1 MANEIVGFG
10 SLDSIELEL
19 INWNELYS
27 TQYYSL
33 LDSSKFISLQ
43 FQFNWT
49 QMKPNLMQIG
59 FNWILKIILLNWI
72 LKIIL
77 LNWILKIILLNW
89 IQQNYENYEKV
100 DVNLLFF

>member
-10 SLDSIELEL
+10 SLDSIELEF

-43 FQFNWT
+43 FQFNWIQIIFHSIEYKLVEFNWT

-59 FNWILKIILLNWI
+59 FNWIF
-72 LKIIL
+72 
-77 LNWILKIILLNW
+77 KIILLNW

-100 DVNLLFF
+100 GVNLLFF